1 MSLLDPAVRQL
12 MGAHATIYRATN
24 GLVGH
29 HIPGLPPILVLDH
42 VGAKTGVERRSALV
56 YLMDG
61 EDVVIVAS
69 KGGSP
74 RNPAWFHNLRAHP
87 ETTVQ
92 IGSER
97 RRVRARVATSEE
109 RERIWPRVVSAF
121 GTYQSYQERTEREI
135 PLIILEPRTG

>member
-1 MSLLDPAVRQL
+1 MSILDPALRQL

-29 HIPGLPPILVLDH
+29 QVPGLPPMLILDH
-42 VGAKTGVERRSALV
+42 VGAKSGVERRSPLV
-56 YLMDG
+56 YLRDG
-61 EDVVIVAS
+61 DDVVIVAS

-74 RNPAWFHNLRAHP
+74 RNPAWFHNLKANP

-97 RRVRARVATSEE
+97 RRVRARIANSEE
-109 RERIWPRVVSAF
+109 RERLWPKVVDTF
-121 GTYQSYQERTEREI
+121 GGYQGYQERTEREI